1 MFTLESLWS
10 QYFVFVTIPK
20 KQKFHLPIQSPS
32 PPIPYY
38 SIPPLR
44 RTHHHQD
51 SYHVDRNFLPHKNCF
66 DKITFSSL
74 LVRVNLKI
82 LLHFSSDT
90 TIEMVHKRVK
100 IVTEKQSTR
109 SKPAKNTRKILVSSK
124 KKKKHSVFPSQIV
137 HCF

>member
-1 MFTLESLWS
+1 MYSLTILEK
-10 QYFVFVTIPK
+10 VTIPK
-20 KQKFHLPIQSPS
+20 IIFHLA
-32 PPIPYY
+32 PIPYY

-100 IVTEKQSTR
+100 IVKEQPSHSHQEANPKNSLLFLRLSTV
-109 SKPAKNTRKILVSSK
+109 SLSSK
-124 KKKKHSVFPSQIV
+124 KKKKKKSAL
-137 HCF
+137 